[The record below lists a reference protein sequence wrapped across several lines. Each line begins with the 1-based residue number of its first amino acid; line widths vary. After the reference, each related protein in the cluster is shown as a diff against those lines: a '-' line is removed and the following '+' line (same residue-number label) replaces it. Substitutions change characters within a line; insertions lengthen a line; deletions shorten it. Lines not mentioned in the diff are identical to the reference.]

1 MTDKLIK
8 DNSERPLYINMP
20 EQIRGIIFDI
30 DSTLYRNSE
39 YAFEQID
46 VQIREFA
53 KERSIQPEEARQL
66 VAEKRRAW
74 AESHS
79 GQKISLANV
88 MVSLGVPVS
97 KSIEWRRSLINPADF
112 LSPDELLC
120 KAVSLLEQKYKIICV
135 TNNPVSTGTRTLEA
149 LNLFQFFFENPN
161 GMGLIGLDTCGV
173 SKPAPEPF
181 ELAFKELG
189 VKPENCIS
197 VGDRYDIDLAYPLSA
212 GAGGI
217 LVNGP
222 EDVIKM
228 TEMLTGT
235 KL

>member
-1 MTDKLIK
+1 MTETLIK
-8 DNSERPLYINMP
+8 ENPERPQYFNIP
-20 EQIRGIIFDI
+20 EQISGIIFDI

-53 KERSIQPEEARQL
+53 RERNIQPEEARQL

-74 AESHS
+74 AESHD

-97 KSIEWRRSLINPADF
+97 KSIEWRKSLINPADF
-112 LSPDELLC
+112 LSPDEQLC
-120 KAVSLLEQKYKIICV
+120 KAVSLLEQQYKIICV
-135 TNNPVSTGTRTLEA
+135 TNNPASTGTRTLEA
-149 LNLFQFFFENPN
+149 LNLFQYFFEKPN

-181 ELAFKELG
+181 ELAFKKLG
-189 VKPENCIS
+189 LKPENCIS

-217 LVNGP
+217 LVTGP
-222 EDVIKM
+222 EDVIRM
-228 TEMLTGT
+228 TE
-235 KL
+235 KLFSTAV